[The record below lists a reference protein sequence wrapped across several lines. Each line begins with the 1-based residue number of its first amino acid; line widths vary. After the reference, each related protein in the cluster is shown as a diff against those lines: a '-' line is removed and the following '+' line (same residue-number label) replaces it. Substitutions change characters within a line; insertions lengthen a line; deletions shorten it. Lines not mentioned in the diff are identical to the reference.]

1 MNNWLEGMTKNTWM
15 VGVCFVPM
23 CTHVS
28 GASVSVHECRASSNR
43 AVEGT
48 RESIW
53 AVLSRTE
60 HIGRG
65 REGD

>member
-28 GASVSVHECRASSNR
+28 GASVSVHECRASSKE
-43 AVEGT
+43 AVEGI
-48 RESIW
+48 R

-65 REGD
+65 RESD